1 MSLRFRTDIM
11 HILFENLNQTIKK
24 VNEGTGATT
33 KEIAHALEQA
43 TSKSLEVDELS
54 RMLNH
59 LRENGLVELDIVN
72 RNDKPQL
79 VWKP

>member
-33 KEIAHALEQA
+33 KEIAHALEKA